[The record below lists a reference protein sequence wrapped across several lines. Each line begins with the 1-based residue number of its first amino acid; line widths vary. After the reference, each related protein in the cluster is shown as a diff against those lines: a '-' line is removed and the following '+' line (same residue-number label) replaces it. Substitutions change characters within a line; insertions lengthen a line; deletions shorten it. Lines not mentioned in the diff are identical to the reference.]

1 MMPNTKASRQYPAA
15 SFQNPHAFG
24 EYFQGTVSKAFLAL
38 HVRQKPEV
46 DGPVFCSVF
55 CSEMGNVIGLLSLGA
70 T

>member
-24 EYFQGTVSKAFLAL
+24 EYIQGTVSKAFSAL

-46 DGPVFCSVF
+46 DGPVF